1 MNIGGLLLWED
12 EHLLA
17 VNKPAGLL
25 TIPDGHDPTLPHL
38 IGLLKERFERVW
50 TIHRLD
56 KDTSG
61 VLIFARTPEAH
72 RALDR
77 QFAGRETRKEYR
89 ALVLGVPE
97 WQETLFD
104 LPLRINVDRKHRTVI
119 DHQRGKPAQ
128 TAVTALEQLGGFA
141 LLSAAPHTGY
151 THQIRAHLSSNGLP
165 LLHDPLYQTLK
176 PETEVQKAAQQLIPK
191 LPIKR
196 LALHALRLTFSH
208 PVTGESQTVEAPLAE
223 DFAET
228 VEILRGLANKLS
240 TD

>member
-1 MNIGGLLLWED
+1 MDIGGLVLWED
-12 EHLLA
+12 DHLLA

-38 IGLLKERFERVW
+38 TGLLREHFDRVW
-50 TIHRLD
+50 TVHRLD

-89 ALVLGVPE
+89 ALVIGVPE
-97 WQETLFD
+97 WQEVLID
-104 LPLRINVDRKHRTVI
+104 LPLRVNGDRKHRTVI
-119 DHQRGKPAQ
+119 DHQRGKSAQ
-128 TAVTALEQLGGFA
+128 TAVNTLEQLGGFA
-141 LLSAAPHTGY
+141 LLAVSPQTGY

-176 PETEVQKAAQQLIPK
+176 PETEAQKAAQEVIPS

-196 LALHALRLTFSH
+196 LALHALCLTFTH
-208 PVTGESQTVEAPLAE
+208 PVSGESQTVEAPLAE

-228 VEILRGLANKLS
+228 VKMLRELAEKM
-240 TD
+240 